1 MFEVKFRR
9 ETKLG
14 AGGEQAFE
22 FFNGLP
28 FNTHRTSVT
37 FQSEWLKWLAGFA
50 KIGLGTAVNH
60 KPPKGLAPYLAD
72 AENGSVGLTFR
83 PMRALRLDHT
93 FLYER
98 LRTPPGAPAAGDSPS
113 GSWRTASCVRS

>member
-9 ETKLG
+9 ETKLV
-14 AGGEQAFE
+14 AGREQAFE

-72 AENGSVGLTFR
+72 AQDGSVGLTFR

-93 FLYER
+93 FQE
-98 LRTPPGAPAAGDSPS
+98 
-113 GSWRTASCVRS
+113 